1 MLTEQNVRDAHYAQ
15 AITRLA
21 ATEKVAPKALIRS
34 LRNRQ
39 ADIFEFERGV
49 ELLKDYKLRFSSSAV
64 ELMESH
70 AQELQGAVSPLVAVF
85 SGYVG
90 TVEKYTYAALFKK
103 E

>member
-1 MLTEQNVRDAHYAQ
+1 MLTEQDVRDARYAEVITKLATAAQ
-15 AITRLA
+15 ADPIEILRLFRA
-21 ATEKVAPKALIRS
+21 ISIPS
-34 LRNRQ
+34 
-39 ADIFEFERGV
+39 FERGT
-49 ELLKDYKLRFSSSAV
+49 EILKDYELRFSSLGV
-64 ELMESH
+64 EELTESH